1 VAPVCFIHDK
11 KNMTFFLTTCIEM
24 KKDPGLPKLGNFK
37 QKKQNKEE
45 ERRKKVEIFFL

>member
-1 VAPVCFIHDK
+1 
-11 KNMTFFLTTCIEM
+11 M

-45 ERRKKVEIFFL
+45 ERRKKVENIFYNRKGKLSSL